1 MAFETDSYPFGYPTP
16 PSSSSDTRWWWSRPI
31 ATMPADA
38 DRRPTSKEKAAY
50 FSPLWGGLLT
60 AVAMFL
66 YFLFTDKADPHA
78 KFSIQSIAISP
89 FAATYHFD
97 FLVRNPSSRYS
108 IYYDDRDASVRF
120 GHTNVDVFNIT
131 RKRNYRDHT
140 AFSLDFVAGEVIN
153 GTDVALHIKLRGM
166 HERYIDYN
174 EAGYFDITCHIRS
187 KENIEKIN
195 CHSCDCKRVVDLING
210 KLHKWI
216 REVTGGLEGLGGNKA
231 DNCRRQ
237 ASTTVS
243 SSAVN
248 TAGELTPACCC
259 GCYTGL
265 TFVFLYYLLMFSG
278 KEFLGNPGCYLE
290 LFASSVTVSNA
301 NANANISTADWR
313 VGLVARSPVTRC
325 KISLHTSKSRL
336 LRGDHEVV
344 SGSAPWLDGS
354 GQLFTSDNTYE
365 PITSVDFKG
374 VEMPGVLVGDLVRGY
389 KVEIAVA
396 VKAGRG
402 HIFLIVLCG
411 DLPVKLT
418 ADPKGN
424 VIGSL
429 LGNMK
434 RCEYVYSEIT

>member
-1 MAFETDSYPFGYPTP
+1 
-16 PSSSSDTRWWWSRPI
+16 
-31 ATMPADA
+31 MPADA

-140 AFSLDFVAGEVIN
+140 AFSLDFVAGE
-153 GTDVALHIKLRGM
+153 
-166 HERYIDYN
+166 
-174 EAGYFDITCHIRS
+174 
-187 KENIEKIN
+187 
-195 CHSCDCKRVVDLING
+195 RVVDLING